1 MASTQRNRVARR
13 EREQELIAATRAL
26 FDARGLQDA
35 PIDEIA
41 REAGINKALIYRYF
55 ESKDELFAL
64 TLETYL
70 QEIHAR
76 MSDVDTQQ
84 PPVARLR
91 AITEVFV
98 DYGLEHPA
106 FLDCALSLMRQ
117 PASELGGVVR
127 EGTMTRLGR
136 AMATGMQHIV
146 DALDAGSETNAFPA
160 VKDPWF
166 AANMLYAQAIGAMH
180 LARVGVGVNFAAPG
194 FPGVFPIDR
203 EDVRRTCV
211 DASMVVVG
219 AYAMPAA

>member
-1 MASTQRNRVARR
+1 MASTTRTRAVRR
-13 EREQELIAATRAL
+13 EREQEIIAATRAL
-26 FDARGLQDA
+26 LDARGLQDA

-76 MSDVDTQQ
+76 MSHVDTTLE
-84 PPVARLR
+84 PVARLR
-91 AITEVFV
+91 ALSEVFV
-98 DYGLEHPA
+98 DYGFEHPA

-117 PASELGGVVR
+117 PAAELGDAVR
-127 EGTMTRLGR
+127 EGVMTRLGR
-136 AMATGMQHIV
+136 GMASCLQHLV
-146 DALDAGSETNAFPA
+146 DVLEGGVRAGAFPA
-160 VKDPWF
+160 LKDPWF
-166 AANMLYAQAIGAMH
+166 AANMLYAQALGAMH

-203 EDVRRTCV
+203 EAVRRTCV

-219 AYAMPAA
+219 AYGASAT